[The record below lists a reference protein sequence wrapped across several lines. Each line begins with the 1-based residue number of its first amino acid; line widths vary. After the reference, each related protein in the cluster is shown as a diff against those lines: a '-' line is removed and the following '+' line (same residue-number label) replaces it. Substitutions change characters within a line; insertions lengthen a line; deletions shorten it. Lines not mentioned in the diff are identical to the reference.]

1 MGNSGMVERRSILAK
16 AINFYIPAGRWALRM
31 IRWIWIPLLL
41 SAWALAQPVITE
53 NLVCS
58 GSRSAGVAEEVSK
71 GTVKLETAEQGLR
84 ARKAASAKTSWCRD
98 EIWSWLANSPL

>member
-1 MGNSGMVERRSILAK
+1 VSYLIAHLFRLPEA
-16 AINFYIPAGRWALRM
+16 YWAPMSTLIVM
-31 IRWIWIPLLL
+31 Q
-41 SAWALAQPVITE
+41 STVITE

-58 GSRSAGVAEEVSK
+58 GSRSAGVTEEVSK
-71 GTVKLETAEQGLR
+71 GTVKLETAEQGVR